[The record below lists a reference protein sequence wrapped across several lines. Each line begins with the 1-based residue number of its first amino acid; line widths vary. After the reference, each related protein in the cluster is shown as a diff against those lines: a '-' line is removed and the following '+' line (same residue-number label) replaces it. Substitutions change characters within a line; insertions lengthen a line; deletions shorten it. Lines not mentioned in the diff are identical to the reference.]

1 MDYQNRLYELLN
13 KEKESDNNILL
24 LNKYVELLNSLDE
37 CSKNINNL
45 KDYLYYDV
53 FFVKN
58 KNFHKYYELLKK
70 CSIFNDL
77 SIKREEISKLIKYI
91 YNFVNEEYQSLLYE
105 ANYYNEVSIA
115 IENNSKNIIIEFL
128 TNALNNN
135 HLSSSEYLKLVRY
148 VMTRKEEKNEPLN
161 EIIIEENE
169 TSIDLNQLFE
179 SNGYN
184 FDSIP
189 ERERKKIT
197 RLAKEDNIKTILSFL
212 KDNNIS
218 DNNFQ
223 ERIKIITD
231 LIIFFDKRS
240 LEQIKLFLMN
250 NDVSLNTLLGVG
262 AIFFERDITFKMRK
276 RTNNGE
282 IEEKMAPKVI
292 PHGNLDSL
300 IYNINLIKQDLGYSD
315 SYRITDA
322 DLAKRNILLLLDKN
336 IVSKNLDILRKYGI
350 IDNIHLP
357 KSLTSLNTKNTE
369 YIIDRYIEAG
379 LYDYLS
385 KKQPSLVPDD
395 KEEFRFFK
403 IRRAIQL
410 GDSLFAP
417 HGIKQKYINDEPL
430 YGISITDDNI
440 NQELLDDDLL
450 KKALSNIDLNF
461 DKEKKYY
468 LFRNYFKLK
477 IVNPTILFKA
487 DFNGESY
494 PSYGSKVEE
503 VFLNDYQNNSNYEF
517 DEFIEKIDNLKI
529 KFDNEYIPIKYN
541 DYEYRFNFPGK
552 NGYAGMNLIIS
563 RQKVLR
569 LCTLLKQNNLWINDD
584 MPNVVKENL
593 ILSVLLKDTVLTY
606 HEIRCLRGYIR
617 NFILYMGGK
626 HK

>member
-1 MDYQNRLYELLN
+1 M
-13 KEKESDNNILL
+13 
-24 LNKYVELLNSLDE
+24 
-37 CSKNINNL
+37 
-45 KDYLYYDV
+45 
-53 FFVKN
+53 
-58 KNFHKYYELLKK
+58 
-70 CSIFNDL
+70 
-77 SIKREEISKLIKYI
+77 
-91 YNFVNEEYQSLLYE
+91 
-105 ANYYNEVSIA
+105 
-115 IENNSKNIIIEFL
+115 
-128 TNALNNN
+128 
-135 HLSSSEYLKLVRY
+135 
-148 VMTRKEEKNEPLN
+148 
-161 EIIIEENE
+161 
-169 TSIDLNQLFE
+169 
-179 SNGYN
+179 
-184 FDSIP
+184 
-189 ERERKKIT
+189 
-197 RLAKEDNIKTILSFL
+197 
-212 KDNNIS
+212 
-218 DNNFQ
+218 
-223 ERIKIITD
+223 
-231 LIIFFDKRS
+231 
-240 LEQIKLFLMN
+240 
-250 NDVSLNTLLGVG
+250 
-262 AIFFERDITFKMRK
+262 
-276 RTNNGE
+276 
-282 IEEKMAPKVI
+282 
-292 PHGNLDSL
+292 
-300 IYNINLIKQDLGYSD
+300 
-315 SYRITDA
+315 
-322 DLAKRNILLLLDKN
+322 
-336 IVSKNLDILRKYGI
+336 
-350 IDNIHLP
+350 
-357 KSLTSLNTKNTE
+357 TSLNTKNTE

>member
-250 NDVSLNTLLGVG
+250 NDVSLNTLLGV
-262 AIFFERDITFKMRK
+262 
-276 RTNNGE
+276 
-282 IEEKMAPKVI
+282 
-292 PHGNLDSL
+292 
-300 IYNINLIKQDLGYSD
+300 
-315 SYRITDA
+315 
-322 DLAKRNILLLLDKN
+322 
-336 IVSKNLDILRKYGI
+336 
-350 IDNIHLP
+350 
-357 KSLTSLNTKNTE
+357 
-369 YIIDRYIEAG
+369 
-379 LYDYLS
+379 
-385 KKQPSLVPDD
+385 
-395 KEEFRFFK
+395 
-403 IRRAIQL
+403 
-410 GDSLFAP
+410 
-417 HGIKQKYINDEPL
+417 
-430 YGISITDDNI
+430 
-440 NQELLDDDLL
+440 
-450 KKALSNIDLNF
+450 
-461 DKEKKYY
+461 
-468 LFRNYFKLK
+468 
-477 IVNPTILFKA
+477 
-487 DFNGESY
+487 
-494 PSYGSKVEE
+494 
-503 VFLNDYQNNSNYEF
+503 
-517 DEFIEKIDNLKI
+517 
-529 KFDNEYIPIKYN
+529 
-541 DYEYRFNFPGK
+541 
-552 NGYAGMNLIIS
+552 
-563 RQKVLR
+563 
-569 LCTLLKQNNLWINDD
+569 
-584 MPNVVKENL
+584 
-593 ILSVLLKDTVLTY
+593 
-606 HEIRCLRGYIR
+606 
-617 NFILYMGGK
+617 
-626 HK
+626 